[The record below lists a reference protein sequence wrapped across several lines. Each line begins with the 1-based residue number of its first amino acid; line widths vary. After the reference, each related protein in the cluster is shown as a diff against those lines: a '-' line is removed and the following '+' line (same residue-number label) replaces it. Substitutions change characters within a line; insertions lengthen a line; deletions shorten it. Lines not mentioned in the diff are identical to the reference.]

1 MGKTG
6 EVKTGESLTGDSAAT
21 AINAPVQS
29 WSLDAPTPTVEQI
42 SNLNA
47 PVQDW
52 QFAGIGVSQNKTGE
66 TKTGEGPTGGG
77 GGAFATIENSSTVL
91 NAPAQTWSLDAPT
104 PTVKQIAQLESEVQT
119 WSFDAQPAALD
130 AVGTVELGAAA
141 QQWTWDGLSGQVGF
155 PVWVIDDTAI
165 RVTSVTLTP
174 TTLTLEVRARTADER
189 ALLDAL
195 DSDAGAVQS
204 RERADGT
211 VAGLDTAAG
220 SNTFEVIP
228 PIRHLPQ
235 RATRDWLVDD
245 VSRDRTSADTQ
256 ATSATVSLVAA
267 DTRDAVTGYTET
279 FDFSAGG
286 TVVTRRVS
294 GISQGAT
301 TSLTITAEPRQA
313 ELIETVTAATAGA
326 VVREVP
332 DGQLFTEDTTPNSRQ
347 TVDITPPSG
356 AADPA
361 IPQDT
366 YVISNWE
373 SRGDDGGAYR
383 ITLEIDTRF

>member
-1 MGKTG
+1 MGKTGAVKTGESPTGDVSILVLGATAQTWEFASIGRASNKTG
-6 EVKTGESLTGDSAAT
+6 EVKTGEA
-21 AINAPVQS
+21 
-29 WSLDAPTPTVEQI
+29 
-42 SNLNA
+42 
-47 PVQDW
+47 
-52 QFAGIGVSQNKTGE
+52 
-66 TKTGEGPTGGG
+66 PTGGD
-77 GGAFATIENSSTVL
+77 GAQFATIQ
-91 NAPAQTWSLDAPT
+91 NAALILDATTQQWSFDPQPADIKQLARLQAKSQTWA
-104 PTVKQIAQLESEVQT
+104 
-119 WSFDAQPAALD
+119 FDAQPAAFD
-130 AVGTVELGAAA
+130 AVGTATLGATA
-141 QQWTWDGLSGQVGF
+141 QPWTWEGLSGQVGF

-174 TTLTLEVRARTADER
+174 TNLTLEVRARTADER
-189 ALLDAL
+189 ALLDTL

-256 ATSATVSLVAA
+256 ATSATVSLVST
-267 DTRDAVTGYTET
+267 DTRDAVTGYTDAADSGKWT

-332 DGQLFTEDTTPNSRQ
+332 DGQWFTEDTTPNSRQ